1 MNVFF
6 EVVRFRVSLNKQTP
20 RFLEGFLR
28 GGIYAYIRDHSNYY
42 SQFKSEEKY
51 GELNEQ
57 ILKSLNGKKDKAPFV
72 LALKE
77 LFSNLMKWVIDI
89 KEKEGHKRV
98 SNIGQSA
105 EANLFVEVYKR
116 LPDDIFSLII
126 HDCILTTK
134 ENTKL
139 VRRLL
144 VDRLRELYGDIIPSG
159 ESLEKVFKIG
169 KVSNEYTI
177 KSKV

>member
-1 MNVFF
+1 
-6 EVVRFRVSLNKQTP
+6 
-20 RFLEGFLR
+20 
-28 GGIYAYIRDHSNYY
+28 
-42 SQFKSEEKY
+42 
-51 GELNEQ
+51 
-57 ILKSLNGKKDKAPFV
+57 
-72 LALKE
+72 
-77 LFSNLMKWVIDI
+77 MKWVIDI

-105 EANLFVEVYKR
+105 EANIFVEVYKR

-144 VDRLRELYGDIIPSG
+144 VERLRELYGDIIPPNQ
-159 ESLEKVFKIG
+159 SLDKVFKIE
-169 KVSNEYTI
+169 KVSHEYTI
-177 KSKV
+177 KSKA